1 MNRTVRRGCVSVVMA
16 IIAGA
21 GTICCAQDNA
31 EAAAPPMYEYKPA
44 RIALSTDQMAF
55 QRSLIQK
62 LIASVNSQTTL
73 SDIETLTGR
82 HFIVQVLDEDFLD
95 DHRRFSS
102 YVYDYPEGYRI
113 EFQVFKTIPG
123 ASVATDGFRLLLHV
137 PDMRGIDVSECL
149 SLADVSYFASRAGW
163 DGLEPVHPSRIDLHG
178 FAMERGGLRLEASA
192 RGNVVDRHPQSVGGS
207 PAGPGLYDDDYI
219 RQVYTFQGC
228 LDDNGTPP
236 LVIES
241 NVGLAPNINQ

>member
-1 MNRTVRRGCVSVVMA
+1 MNRTMRRGCVSVVMA

-113 EFQVFKTIPG
+113 DFQVFKTIPG
-123 ASVATDGFRLLLHV
+123 ASVTTDGFRLLLHV

-178 FAMERGGLRLEASA
+178 FAMERGGFVSKRVRAAMSWIVTLRASVVHPPVRA
-192 RGNVVDRHPQSVGGS
+192 SMTTTISDKFIRFRGASMTMAHRH
-207 PAGPGLYDDDYI
+207 
-219 RQVYTFQGC
+219 
-228 LDDNGTPP
+228 
-236 LVIES
+236 
-241 NVGLAPNINQ
+241 